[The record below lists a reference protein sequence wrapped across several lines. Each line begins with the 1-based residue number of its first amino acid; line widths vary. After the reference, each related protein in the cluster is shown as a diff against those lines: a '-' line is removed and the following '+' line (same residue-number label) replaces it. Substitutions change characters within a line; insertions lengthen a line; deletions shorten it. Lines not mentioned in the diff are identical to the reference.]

1 MPKVQAD
8 GLPLPQR
15 YGAILT
21 IVIGI
26 SMAVLDG
33 AIANVALPTIATDLH
48 ATPASSIWVV
58 NAYQI
63 AIVISLLSFSFLGD
77 MFGYRRIYKCGLVVF
92 LLSSLFCAL
101 SDSLQML
108 AMVSLPFY
116 LQTVLGRSE
125 VETGLLLTPW
135 PLATMVMAPLAGYLI
150 ERVHAGLLGALGL
163 FIMAAG
169 LFSLVLLPA
178 SPADINIIWPMI
190 LCGAGFGLF
199 QSPNNHTIIT
209 SAPRERSGG
218 ASGMLGTARLL
229 GQSSGA
235 ALVALMLNQFGDNG
249 THVSLIAAAI
259 LAVIAACVSGLR
271 ITQPRSRA

>member
-1 MPKVQAD
+1 
-8 GLPLPQR
+8 
-15 YGAILT
+15 
-21 IVIGI
+21 
-26 SMAVLDG
+26 
-33 AIANVALPTIATDLH
+33 
-48 ATPASSIWVV
+48 
-58 NAYQI
+58 
-63 AIVISLLSFSFLGD
+63 
-77 MFGYRRIYKCGLVVF
+77 
-92 LLSSLFCAL
+92 
-101 SDSLQML
+101 
-108 AMVSLPFY
+108 
-116 LQTVLGRSE
+116 
-125 VETGLLLTPW
+125 
-135 PLATMVMAPLAGYLI
+135 MVMAPLAGYLI

-169 LFSLVLLPA
+169 LFPWFCCPRHLRISIL
-178 SPADINIIWPMI
+178 SGTMI

-249 THVSLIAAAI
+249 THVSLMAAAI
-259 LAVIAACVSGLR
+259 LAVIAAFVSGLR